1 MARVI
6 ACANGLGVAQLRE
19 CSEASLCWLI
29 LLTVCVETVGSRLCS
44 TYISFVSS
52 QYVSDPINSIVFSCA
67 LLACETDPVTCIP
80 QRRIHGHSTH
90 LTPFTQRICF
100 FPAPT
105 RVMCTLV
112 AFLTKPL
119 VCVCVQT
126 VRSQDFTPTFRY
138 CSCNCMCW
146 VAWRCSATPKTND

>member
-1 MARVI
+1 MSQYGI
-6 ACANGLGVAQLRE
+6 PQLRE

-44 TYISFVSS
+44 SYIYFVSS
-52 QYVSDPINSIVFSCA
+52 QYVSDPINSIIFSCA
-67 LLACETDPVTCIP
+67 LLACETDPVTCRP

-105 RVMCTLV
+105 RALCTLV

-119 VCVCVQT
+119 VCVCVCVQV
-126 VRSQDFTPTFRY
+126 VRSQDFTPIFRY

-146 VAWRCSATPKTND
+146 VAWRRSRRQR

>member
-1 MARVI
+1 MCS
-6 ACANGLGVAQLRE
+6 CAHVWLGGAQLRQKLTIDCAHAMNCDGACLLQPSVGKFPFAFTHGCRHVLM
-19 CSEASLCWLI
+19 CS
-29 LLTVCVETVGSRLCS
+29 
-44 TYISFVSS
+44 
-52 QYVSDPINSIVFSCA
+52 YVALRCSCA
-67 LLACETDPVTCIP
+67 EWLGGA
-80 QRRIHGHSTH
+80 QRRIHGYSTH

-119 VCVCVQT
+119 VCVCVCVQA
-126 VRSQDFTPTFRY
+126 VRSQDFIPTFRY

-146 VAWRCSATPKTND
+146 VAWRCSATPETND